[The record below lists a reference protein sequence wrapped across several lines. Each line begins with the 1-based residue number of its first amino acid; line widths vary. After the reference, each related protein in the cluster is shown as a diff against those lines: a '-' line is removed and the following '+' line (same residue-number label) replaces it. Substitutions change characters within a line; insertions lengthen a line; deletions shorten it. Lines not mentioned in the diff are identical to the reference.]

1 MTGVYKYDTY
11 QNKRKELFA
20 RMGEVSLAKQITDY
34 VIKNKERH
42 YRLAFSYVKNN
53 DDALEVVQESIYK
66 AISTMD
72 TLKTPGYLKTWFYRI
87 IVNTAIDLLRK
98 RKKNVVVD
106 DETLSRYDLGIVDHY
121 ADIDLQ
127 KALENLPIQYRSVI
141 VLRFFEDL
149 KIEEIAV
156 ILDENINTIKTRLYK
171 SLRMLRIQMDD

>member
-1 MTGVYKYDTY
+1 
-11 QNKRKELFA
+11 
-20 RMGEVSLAKQITDY
+20 MGEDTLANQITNY

-42 YRLAFSYVKNN
+42 YRLAFSYVKNT

-87 IVNTAIDLLRK
+87 IINTSIDLLRK
-98 RKKNVVVD
+98 RKKVVVVG
-106 DETLSRYDLGIVDHY
+106 DETLSRCDLSMVDHY

-127 KALENLPIQYRSVI
+127 KALDNLPIKYRSVI

-149 KIEEIAV
+149 KIDEIAL
-156 ILDENINTIKTRLYK
+156 ILDENVNTIKTRLYK
-171 SLRMLRIQMDD
+171 SLKILRIQMND